1 VLGHSPRS
9 VGVNLVKNA
18 LAPVVLRLHPGRGV
32 LGMDGHPGA
41 IADTLER
48 LARPI
53 EELAVSFAG
62 IHVLELGPGR
72 TPEVCGVALLSG
84 AAAATGVDVVR
95 YIDPGGN
102 RAERLAPV
110 LDILSSGRA
119 DTWCRATGTDIEQ
132 ARQRAASFGGR
143 WPLRFHTYDGQ
154 NVPLPDASVDLVI
167 SKSVLEH
174 VPARQVAPQLADL
187 HRVLR
192 PGGVM
197 IHIIDLRDHLH
208 LGGPGGVVG
217 DWLEAL
223 RYPPKLFDA
232 MFSNRSTY
240 INRLRAGEW
249 LEVIAAA
256 GFETE
261 YEERQAFP
269 LPDDFDASRLQ
280 ERWRGLDRDELEI
293 GCLTLGVR
301 KP

>member
-1 VLGHSPRS
+1 MLGHSPKA

-18 LAPVVLRLHPGRGV
+18 LAPVVVRLHPGRGV
-32 LGMDGHPGA
+32 LGMDGDHPA
-41 IADTLER
+41 IANTLEW

-53 EELAVSFAG
+53 EKLAVSFAG

-72 TPEVCGVALLSG
+72 TPEVCGVALLAG
-84 AAAATGVDVVR
+84 ARAATGIDVVR
-95 YIDPGGN
+95 YIDPDSN
-102 RAERLAPV
+102 RSERLAPV

-119 DTWCRATGTDIEQ
+119 DEWCRATGTDIER
-132 ARQRAASFGGR
+132 ARERAASFGGR
-143 WPLRFHTYDGQ
+143 WPLRFHAFDGQ

-174 VPARQVAPQLADL
+174 VPDRQVEPQLADL
-187 HRVLR
+187 QRVLR

-208 LGGPGGVVG
+208 QAGENGVAG

-249 LEVIAAA
+249 LDVLAAT

-261 YEERQAFP
+261 YEERKPFP
-269 LPDDFDASRLQ
+269 LPEDFDASRLL

-301 KP
+301 KA

>member
-1 VLGHSPRS
+1 VLGHSPRAVS
-9 VGVNLVKNA
+9 VNLVKNA
-18 LAPVVLRLHPGRGV
+18 LAPVVVKLHRGRGV
-32 LGMDGHPGA
+32 LGMDGDHGA
-41 IADTLER
+41 VADTLEW

-53 EELAVSFAG
+53 ENIAVSFAG

-72 TPEVCGVALLSG
+72 TPEVCGVALLAG
-84 AAAATGVDVVR
+84 ATAATGIDVVR

-110 LDILSSGRA
+110 LDILASGRA
-119 DTWCRATGTDIEQ
+119 EAWCRATGTDIER
-132 ARQRAASFGGR
+132 ARERAACFGGR
-143 WPLRFHTYDGQ
+143 WPLRFRTFDGE

-174 VPARQVAPQLADL
+174 VPDRQVEPQLADL

-208 LGGPGGVVG
+208 TAGDGGVVG

-249 LEVIAAA
+249 LDVLAAA

-261 YEERQAFP
+261 YEERKAFP

-280 ERWRGLDRDELEI
+280 ERWRGLDRDELQI
-293 GCLTLGVR
+293 GYLTVGVR
-301 KP
+301 KA

>member
-1 VLGHSPRS
+1 MLGHSPRS

-18 LAPVVLRLHPGRGV
+18 LAPVVVRLHPGRGV
-32 LGMDGHPGA
+32 LGMDGNHRA
-41 IADTLER
+41 IADTLEW

-53 EELAVSFAG
+53 EKLAVSFAG

-72 TPEVCGVALLSG
+72 TPEVCGVALLAG
-84 AAAATGVDVVR
+84 ATAATGIDVVQ
-95 YIDPGGN
+95 YIDPGSN

-110 LDILSSGRA
+110 LDILSNGRA

-132 ARQRAASFGGR
+132 ARKRSASFGGR
-143 WPLRFHTYDGQ
+143 WPLRFHTFDGQ
-154 NVPLPDASVDLVI
+154 IVPLPDGSVDLVI

-174 VPARQVAPQLADL
+174 VPDRQVASQLADL

-208 LGGPGGVVG
+208 LAGDDGVVG

-249 LEVIAAA
+249 LDVLAAA

-261 YEERQAFP
+261 YEERKAFP
-269 LPDDFDASRLQ
+269 LPDDFDASRLH

-293 GCLTLGVR
+293 GYLTLGVR
-301 KP
+301 KA